1 MKAYRRVNTTSR
13 IELVRLILHVPRD
26 LVDYM
31 ISYSTGFELRP
42 RNSQLYKDDRK
53 GEHSQSVAPS
63 IRLVSARGSYVM
75 LVGWSDALETDG
87 APPSESSE

>member
-1 MKAYRRVNTTSR
+1 MRTTEWT
-13 IELVRLILHVPRD
+13 ELVRLILHVPRD

-42 RNSQLYKDDRK
+42 RNSQLHKDDRK
-53 GEHSQSVAPS
+53 REDSQSVAPS
-63 IRLVSARGSYVM
+63 IRLVSAKGSYVM